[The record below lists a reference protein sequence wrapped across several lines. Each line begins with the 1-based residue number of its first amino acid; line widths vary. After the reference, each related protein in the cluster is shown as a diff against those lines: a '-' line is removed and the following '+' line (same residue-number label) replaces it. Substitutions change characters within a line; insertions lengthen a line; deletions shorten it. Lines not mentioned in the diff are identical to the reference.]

1 MDWSLQNLKSVMMR
15 ADSKSELEERDM
27 DEPGH
32 DTEMGETPWWVGG
45 PVELQRDTLQGS
57 IDTLPIK
64 ERFHCPWVK
73 FAGYI
78 PEEPPTR
85 SRGSEGP
92 QIFMYHDMNDGCLIA
107 NCWVEGNILSKWFR
121 PCLR

>member
-1 MDWSLQNLKSVMMR
+1 MNWSLQNLKSVMMR
-15 ADSKSELEERDM
+15 ADSKSELEERDR

-32 DTEMGETPWWVGG
+32 DTEMDETPWWAGG

-57 IDTLPIK
+57 IDTLPFK
-64 ERFHCPWVK
+64 ERFHCPCVK
-73 FAGYI
+73 FEGYI

-92 QIFMYHDMNDGCLIA
+92 QISMYHDMNDVCLIA